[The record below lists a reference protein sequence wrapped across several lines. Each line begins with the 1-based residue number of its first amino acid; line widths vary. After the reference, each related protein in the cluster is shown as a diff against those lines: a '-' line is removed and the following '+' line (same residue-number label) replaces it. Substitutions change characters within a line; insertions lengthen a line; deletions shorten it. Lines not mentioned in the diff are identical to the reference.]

1 MQNIILMVELY
12 RNVLSYKNDKYN
24 IYIIIK
30 RYNNK
35 NMLKLKRA
43 SHMIKNNITILQEV
57 CKQISFKGVLY

>member
-1 MQNIILMVELY
+1 MVELY